1 MLAQVLSLLLC
12 WNAFR
17 GGKFTR
23 SSEALLSLR
32 RSAMWSWS
40 RQQSHASSPAHLLW
54 THTFWL
60 LPTSFG
66 NTGVP
71 VWVKILQ
78 WLPIPLR
85 IWPTVSP
92 AACGPCGCPWPH
104 LLHCPPLS
112 STLGPRHTALAVLSP
127 GQALS
132 CHGLLLCEWLTPAQ
146 LPASASFPWPPRS
159 GAGSLLV

>member
-1 MLAQVLSLLLC
+1 MLAQVLSLLLY

-17 GGKFTR
+17 GGKFTA
-23 SSEALLSLR
+23 SSEALCLSGGLLCGLR
-32 RSAMWSWS
+32 ADS
-40 RQQSHASSPAHLLW
+40 SHASSPAHLLW

-78 WLPIPLR
+78 WLPTPLR

-92 AACGPCGCPWPH
+92 TARGPCGWLWPH

-112 STLGPRHTALAVLSP
+112 GLGTQPLLFSP

-132 CHGLLLCEWLTPAQ
+132 CHGPLLCVWLTPAQ
-146 LPASASFPWPPRS
+146 LPASSII
-159 GAGSLLV
+159 SLAPQVWSRFLA